1 MASAISEP
9 EPTSLRTNPPQARAR
24 EIAVLERKSVRSL
37 RGAERRS
44 IFAAASPGQGGPSI
58 VRSPLFTTD
67 FFWPSCYI
75 QFRLGRPMYV
85 SNVLKCRARTLSRFF
100 LLV

>member
-1 MASAISEP
+1 MSGIRLSPVLVPFSPQAAEKRSPSSRTMASAISEP
-9 EPTSLRTNPPQARAR
+9 EPTSLRG
-24 EIAVLERKSVRSL
+24 E
-37 RGAERRS
+37 
-44 IFAAASPGQGGPSI
+44 PSI
-58 VRSPLFTTD
+58 VLSPLFATD

-85 SNVLKCRARTLSRFF
+85 SNVLKCRARSLSRFF